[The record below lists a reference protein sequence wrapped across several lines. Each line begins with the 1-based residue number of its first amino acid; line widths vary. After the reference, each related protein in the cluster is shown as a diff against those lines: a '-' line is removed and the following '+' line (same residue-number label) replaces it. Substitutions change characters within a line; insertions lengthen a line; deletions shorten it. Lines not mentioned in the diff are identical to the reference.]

1 MKTFVTLAFLA
12 ALGLLVRNHP
22 LRLIIGIP
30 KMQLRFYEIIT
41 RSLKFEAFTALRI
54 HMVGFEL

>member
-22 LRLIIGIP
+22 LSLRIGIP
-30 KMQLRFYEIIT
+30 KMQLFYKIIT

-54 HMVGFEL
+54 DRVGFEL